1 MARAPIMTALLGV
14 PAHPADR
21 AAYDEAL
28 LGERGGHG
36 GVCEHCQTALD
47 RIAERAVGLMTA
59 DSIFAAFALYL
70 SEKPGLG
77 LIGSLAVIQLV
88 LAVGLLCTCLW
99 LFGPRATPDR
109 SEPQAIAAY
118 GLKLVR
124 ARTIRF
130 TISLWLSG
138 TAYLFIFTQVVLSL
152 IWSPS

>member
-1 MARAPIMTALLGV
+1 MAKSPIMTALLGV

-21 AAYDEAL
+21 AAYDDAL

-36 GVCEHCQTALD
+36 AVCEHCQAMLD
-47 RIAERAVGLMTA
+47 RIADRAVGLMTA

-77 LIGSLAVIQLV
+77 LIGALAVIQLV

-99 LFGPRATPDR
+99 LFGPRATPER
-109 SEPQAIAAY
+109 GTPELVAAY

-124 ARTIRF
+124 SRTMRF
-130 TISLWLSG
+130 TIALWLSG
-138 TAYLFIFTQVVLSL
+138 TAYLFILAQVLLSL
-152 IWSPS
+152 VWS